1 MWLAGGLTACVGEK
15 ETGILSSDFSMKY
28 RHISVMPEDV
38 VHYLDCQPGKTIV
51 DATVGGGGHARA
63 ILQRILPGGMLVGID
78 QDRDALR
85 HAETVLAPWPA
96 NFRLLHGNF
105 SRISELLESIGVRAV
120 DGILADL
127 GISLYHIEGS
137 GRGFSFSRNEPLDM
151 RMNTDTEITAERMIN
166 TLPEGELK
174 RIFREYGEERWAAR
188 IARAIV
194 EERKIEPIRS
204 SLSLA
209 DIVRKAIPAPKK
221 KPGAKSG
228 EGRRIHPAT
237 RVFMALRIAVNHELD
252 SLDAFM
258 DQAPGLLTPG
268 GRLCVLSFHSLED
281 RIVKHRMR
289 GFENACGCP
298 PGIPVCC
305 CEGKKIMKVLTRKAC
320 RPTAGEVDL
329 NPMARSTLLRAAEKL

>member
-1 MWLAGGLTACVGEK
+1 
-15 ETGILSSDFSMKY
+15 
-28 RHISVMPEDV
+28 MPEEV
-38 VHYLDCQPGKTIV
+38 VHYLDCRPGKTIV
-51 DATVGGGGHARA
+51 DATVGGGGHSHA
-63 ILQRILPGGMLVGID
+63 ILQRILPGGMLIGID

-85 HAETVLAPWPA
+85 HAETVLAPWAA

-209 DIVRKAIPAPKK
+209 DIVCKAIPAPKK

-237 RVFMALRIAVNHELD
+237 QVFMALRIAVNHELD
-252 SLDAFM
+252 SLDVFM
-258 DQAPGLLTPG
+258 DQVPGLLTPG

-289 GFENACGCP
+289 GFENACSCP

-320 RPTAGEVDL
+320 RPTAGEVNL